1 MDIQHFTIEMGELTQ
16 YCKKNLTDQQKDIY
30 FERLKSIPNK
40 VFSEAVNSIIDAT
53 SPSSFL
59 PKPKDLLQFWWD
71 WKREHVQDIAMYP
84 RTHCPECDGDGFIE
98 YIDHISGGYVDVRL
112 VRCAKCNNWRGKI
125 GTFVPAM
132 TKIELRE
139 KGFSIVEK
147 YEDRHIKPDPGLYP
161 NLYLDDTPAEEGT
174 PF

>member
-1 MDIQHFTIEMGELTQ
+1 MDLQHFTVEMGTLSSFFNRKITPAQTE
-16 YCKKNLTDQQKDIY
+16 IY
-30 FERLKSIPNK
+30 FDRLKSIPNK
-40 VFSEAVNSIIDAT
+40 VFSEAVISVIDT
-53 SPSSFL
+53 SSFF

-71 WKREHVQDIAMYP
+71 WKREHAQDIAMYP

-132 TKIELRE
+132 TKASLRE
-139 KGFSIVEK
+139 KGFSIIEK
-147 YEDRHIKPDPGLYP
+147 YEDRHIKPDPVLYP
-161 NLYLDDTPAEEGT
+161 NLYPDDTPAEEAC